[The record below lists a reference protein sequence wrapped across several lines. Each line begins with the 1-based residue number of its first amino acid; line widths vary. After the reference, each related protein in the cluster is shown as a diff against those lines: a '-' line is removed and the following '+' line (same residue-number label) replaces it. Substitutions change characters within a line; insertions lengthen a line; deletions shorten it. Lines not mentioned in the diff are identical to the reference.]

1 MPKTI
6 FGKPVDEAKWSEA
19 KALAEKEGHG
29 KDYAYI
35 MGIYK
40 KMVGLK
46 KSLVLLKGRKAVPDG
61 TIKDVKGTPYKRMK
75 QGDKWIH
82 IKVNKQGQ
90 ITDLKGNVIGQVPGT
105 SSNVQVTTP
114 VNDTQVKR
122 GRGRPKGSTNKK
134 KTEDT
139 TSTNIATPKVSIKKE
154 KVEKKIKKDKYE
166 IGARVMRKNAS
177 GNYYWSVKQADGT
190 WKYDGMASEQD
201 IKLLEIKSKKEKKI
215 QRARELDALVKQN
228 IVPAKTSEGWNP
240 DGTPKPETIEKM
252 NIREK
257 LYWTQAT
264 PKAQALARQ
273 CGILCLDKESEDYVE
288 SKLEDVF
295 KTATVSD
302 KKEMDAI
309 RAHIPLDADAKFADD
324 PVFMEDTLKKLKEYR
339 QELIDNETFITDK
352 IQDRMRHEEL
362 VDATNAR
369 GSGTIARTIGYSE
382 AKEEYT
388 KLLSA
393 VEEWIKDIEDSDSD
407 KIILEDMQK
416 LDVNLSALKEYRD
429 MSMIALHAEFS
440 DELLNH
446 MNLVKEW
453 RRTADDSSKS
463 NAEVEQA
470 IDDLKNS
477 FIGKIFSE
485 LFSDSVSDTDLT
497 YLLTR
502 GSSYNMFM
510 PEHFEQLLFT
520 VMNPNFNINNSKN
533 IFDMSR
539 FMSVSKGYSDTIELN
554 TTPEKFFK
562 VADKLRAEH
571 KNLSNLLSK
580 LTINPIEIK
589 MPEPVYSKKPEYY
602 IDKVLGF
609 DLYDYANAST
619 TFNPDSNWIR
629 PSVDTELSE
638 VRDAMKFLTKTP
650 KLAGHRNLFI
660 RMSDGISSLLEV
672 SEKIQGGVATK
683 ARNLGDLVD
692 LAFKNKAEKLSK
704 GSQAV
709 VRVPDINVLLDSLN
723 LEKIYNYSGGRGFK
737 RLVSPAYF
745 NAENVSYRDKGNKAK
760 YRSQAR
766 KTYNSDESNL
776 GFLNYASVKVDN
788 MRGGTKRKGTQFFQE
803 VNGENIALKN
813 AIRTKWLRKT
823 LISSAASYTHN
834 GNINHAKASL
844 AVAIGLNWQLRK
856 LVKKKKLIPEW
867 KWYEG
872 TKPYDL
878 ENKFPVTTAEPL
890 IENPTVAR
898 RYGGWGRGSGVISS
912 QYKTNRDREY
922 AFTEAHYKEM
932 LENAKRETLASEL
945 GLLDPTGN
953 VTSPKIVLKT
963 SKESA
968 VDWQKKIEADWT
980 HSGNY
985 SAGSFKVHHVFDIM
999 YHEYFDKYKAAEQKR
1014 GNVQYMYHGTDFERG
1029 ASIMKGGYK
1038 IGLPIK
1044 TGNMLGT
1051 NSNKTEGI
1059 YLAKSSSKSAQ
1070 YVARSYGRDGTGVM
1084 FMNRV
1089 ALGKMNAGPDWS
1101 SAKHDPS
1108 YDTIYAK
1115 AGSGLQ
1121 HDEWMTRGSDAVIPI
1136 QWIDIGAV

>member
-40 KMVGLK
+40 KMTGLK

-82 IKVNKQGQ
+82 IKVNKHGQ

-105 SSNVQVTTP
+105 SSNVQVTAPADGTE
-114 VNDTQVKR
+114 VKR

-139 TSTNIATPKVSIKKE
+139 TSTNIATPKVRIKKE
-154 KVEKKIKKDKYE
+154 KVEKRVKKDKYE

-215 QRARELDALVKQN
+215 QRARELDALAKQN
-228 IVPAKTSEGWNP
+228 IVPPKTSEGWNP

-252 NIREK
+252 NTREK

-273 CGILCLDKESEDYVE
+273 CGILCLDQESEEYVE

-295 KTATVSD
+295 KSATVSD

-324 PVFMEDTLKKLKEYR
+324 PVFMEDTLKKLQEYR
-339 QELIDNETFITDK
+339 KELIDNETFTIDK
-352 IQDRMRHEEL
+352 IQDRMRHEEAI
-362 VDATNAR
+362 DATNAR
-369 GSGTIARTIGYSE
+369 GAGAIARTISYSE
-382 AKEEYT
+382 AREEYE

-407 KIILEDMQK
+407 KIILEDIQK
-416 LDVNLSALKEYRD
+416 LDTNLSALKEYRD

-453 RRTADDSSKS
+453 RRVADDSSKS
-463 NAEVEQA
+463 NDEVAQA
-470 IDDLKNS
+470 IDNIKSS
-477 FIGKIFSE
+477 FIGKIFVE

-502 GSSYNMFM
+502 GSSYNMYM

-533 IFDMSR
+533 IFNLSR

-571 KNLSNLLSK
+571 KNLANLLSK
-580 LTINPIEIK
+580 ITTNPPEIK

-602 IDKVLGF
+602 IDKILGF
-609 DLYDYANAST
+609 EYDYGTST
-619 TFNPDSNWIR
+619 TFDPASNWIR
-629 PSVDTELSE
+629 PSIDAELSE

-660 RMSDGISSLLEV
+660 RMSDGISSLLEMPRKV
-672 SEKIQGGVATK
+672 QGGMGTK
-683 ARNLGDLVD
+683 ARNLGELVD
-692 LAFKNKAEKLSK
+692 LTFKDKLEKLSK

-709 VRVPDINVLLDSLN
+709 IHVPNNNELSDLLN
-723 LEKIYNYSGGRGFK
+723 LEVVFKNSSRNRDFK

-745 NAENVSYRDKGNKAK
+745 NAENVSMRDKGNKAK

-766 KTYNSDESNL
+766 KTYLTDESDL
-776 GFLNYASVKVDN
+776 GFLTYASVKIDN
-788 MRGGTKRKGTQFFQE
+788 MRGGTKRRGTDFYQE
-803 VNGENIALKN
+803 RNGENIALKN

-872 TKPYDL
+872 TKPYEL
-878 ENKFPVTTAEPL
+878 NNKFPVTTADPL
-890 IENPTVAR
+890 IENPTVTR
-898 RYGGWGRGSGVISS
+898 RYGGWGRGGGTVSN
-912 QYKTNRDREY
+912 QYKTTRGREY
-922 AFTEAHYKEM
+922 AFTESHYKEM
-932 LENAKRETLASEL
+932 LENAKRETLASEM

-953 VTSPKIVLKT
+953 VTSPRIVLRT
-963 SKESA
+963 SKETP
-968 VDWQKKIEADWT
+968 DEWQKKIEADWT

-985 SAGSFKVHHVFDIM
+985 SAGSFKVKHVFDIM

-1014 GNVQYMYHGTDFERG
+1014 GNVQYMYHGTDFVRG

-1044 TGNMLGT
+1044 TGNMLG
-1051 NSNKTEGI
+1051 NSSSRTEGI
-1059 YLAKSSSKSAQ
+1059 YWAKSSSKSAQ
-1070 YVARSYGRDGTGVM
+1070 YVANSYSRNGTGVM
-1084 FMNRV
+1084 FVNRV
-1089 ALGKMNAGPDWS
+1089 ALGKMNAGHDWH
-1101 SAKHDPS
+1101 SAKNDPS
-1108 YDTIYAK
+1108 YDTIYAQ
-1115 AGSGLQ
+1115 AGSGVQ
-1121 HDEWMTRGSDAVIPI
+1121 HDEWMTRGADAGIPI
-1136 QWIDIGAV
+1136 QWIDIGSV